1 MSRQNA
7 GDPTNA
13 NPFRVDTL
21 AVVGVGLIGGSFSL
35 GLKQAGCV
43 GRVLGVGRKRETLE
57 QAMALGVIDEIA
69 TLEEAASRADLILLA
84 APVGAFEPLFARLAP
99 HLSDKALITDGGS
112 TKGNVVAAA
121 SAALGERIDQF
132 VPAHPIA
139 GSHESGPQAAFADLY
154 RDRHVVVCPLPE
166 NTAGSVQYVSDAWR
180 ACGARLVTMAVEQ
193 HDDVLA
199 AVSHLPH
206 WLASLYVEHVARDA
220 NALLNLQIAGAGFG
234 DFSRIAQGSV
244 EMWRDIF
251 MANRAAMLHQLD
263 GLHDLLGQAR
273 EALRAQD
280 EAWLEAVLANAALVR
295 RDWGRQQDQQKLQ
308 QQQQTKHKAIGQD
321 PL

>member
-1 MSRQNA
+1 MS
-7 GDPTNA
+7 GEPITSV
-13 NPFRVDTL
+13 VDRSFWVNTL
-21 AVVGVGLIGGSFSL
+21 AVVGVGLIGGSFARA
-35 GLKQAGCV
+35 LKQAGCV

-57 QAMALGVIDEIA
+57 QALELGIIDEIA
-69 TLEEAASRADLILLA
+69 SLEQAAREADLILLA
-84 APVGAFEPLFARLAP
+84 APVGTFGPVFQGLANA
-99 HLSDKALITDGGS
+99 LSDKALITDGGS

-121 SAALGERIDQF
+121 RAALGDRIDQF

-166 NTAGSVQYVSDAWR
+166 NTASAVEFVSDAWA
-180 ACGARLVTMAVEQ
+180 ACGARLVRMDVEQ

-220 NALLNLQIAGAGFG
+220 NADLNLQLAGAGFG

-251 MANRAAMLHQLD
+251 FANRDAMLRQLD

-273 EALRAQD
+273 EALRLQD
-280 EAWLEAVLANAALVR
+280 EAWLEEVLAHAARVR
-295 RDWGRQQDQQKLQ
+295 RDWGEQQKKFQ
-308 QQQQTKHKAIGQD
+308 GQSKA
-321 PL
+321 

>member
-1 MSRQNA
+1 MSGQADATIACRS
-7 GDPTNA
+7 
-13 NPFRVDTL
+13 FRVNTL
-21 AVVGVGLIGGSFSL
+21 AVVGVGLIGGSFARA
-35 GLKQAGCV
+35 LKQAGCV

-57 QAMALGVIDEIA
+57 HALKLGVIDEIA
-69 TLEEAASRADLILLA
+69 TLEQAASQADLILLA
-84 APVGAFEPLFARLAP
+84 APVGAFGPLFEGLAKN
-99 HLSDKALITDGGS
+99 LSDKVLITDGGS

-121 SAALGERIDQF
+121 RAALGDRIDQF

-166 NTAGSVQYVSDAWR
+166 NTASAVEFVADAWA
-180 ACGARLVTMAVEQ
+180 ACGARLVTMNVEQ

-220 NALLNLQIAGAGFG
+220 NADLNLQLAGSGFG

-251 MANRAAMLHQLD
+251 FANRDSMLRHLD

-273 EALRAQD
+273 EALRTND
-280 EAWLEAVLANAALVR
+280 EAWLEAVLTNAARVR
-295 RDWGRQQDQQKLQ
+295 RNWGAGGDATAGAGSSEPPQQSDVQD
-308 QQQQTKHKAIGQD
+308 KA
-321 PL
+321 